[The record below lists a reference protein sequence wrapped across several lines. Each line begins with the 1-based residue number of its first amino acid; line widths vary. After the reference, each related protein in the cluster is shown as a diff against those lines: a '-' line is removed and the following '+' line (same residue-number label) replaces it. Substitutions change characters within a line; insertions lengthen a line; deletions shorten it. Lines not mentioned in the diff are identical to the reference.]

1 MSSLEQFGIFETAM
15 ATLAST
21 PGFDEGGSE
30 YRAHEDL
37 LRRKYRSWRGRSG
50 RAYMFSVYSR
60 FDCPAY
66 EDAVLIVASR
76 GADARGGALA
86 WLDLGRFP
94 ETELSGL
101 RRRFADRLDGI
112 EFHIHVLADRCG
124 DRRRLIE
131 DVMRFGT
138 DA

>member
-1 MSSLEQFGIFETAM
+1 MFSLELFGGVEGVIAM
-15 ATLAST
+15 RASG

-50 RAYMFSVYSR
+50 RAYMFSVYSA

-76 GADARGGALA
+76 GADALA

-94 ETELSGL
+94 EAELSAL
-101 RRRFADRLDGI
+101 RRRFADRLDGV

-124 DRRRLIE
+124 DRSRLIE
-131 DVMRFGT
+131 DVMHVGS

>member
-1 MSSLEQFGIFETAM
+1 MFSLEQFDGVEGAIEIP
-15 ATLAST
+15 ASG

-30 YRAHEDL
+30 YRAHEDI

-50 RAYMFSVYSR
+50 RAYMFSVYSA

-76 GADARGGALA
+76 GADALA

-94 ETELSGL
+94 EAELSGL
-101 RRRFADRLDGI
+101 RRRFADRLDEV

-131 DVMRFGT
+131 DVMHVQTG
-138 DA
+138 A

>member
-1 MSSLEQFGIFETAM
+1 MIYVRQFDEFEDAVSGSM
-15 ATLAST
+15 R
-21 PGFDEGGSE
+21 GFDEGGSE

-50 RAYMFSVYSR
+50 RAYMFSVYSP

-76 GADARGGALA
+76 DENTRGGALA
-86 WLDLGRFP
+86 WVDLGRFP

-101 RRRFADRLDGI
+101 RRRFADRLDAV

>member
-1 MSSLEQFGIFETAM
+1 MFSLELFGGVEGVIAM
-15 ATLAST
+15 RASG

-50 RAYMFSVYSR
+50 RAYMFSVYSP

-76 GADARGGALA
+76 GADTRVGVLA

-94 ETELSGL
+94 EADLSGL
-101 RRRFADRLDGI
+101 RRRFSDRLDAV

-131 DVMRFGT
+131 DVMHGGT

>member
-1 MSSLEQFGIFETAM
+1 MFSLEQFDGVEGAIAVR
-15 ATLAST
+15 ASA

-50 RAYMFSVYSR
+50 RAYMFSVYSP

-76 GADARGGALA
+76 G
-86 WLDLGRFP
+86 GRRVQLRIRHQHLVESF
-94 ETELSGL
+94 GL
-101 RRRFADRLDGI
+101 RNQRF
-112 EFHIHVLADRCG
+112 RCG
-124 DRRRLIE
+124 ARRGRTHASVPTCMTSSIRRLRSPHRSARTW
-131 DVMRFGT
+131 M
-138 DA
+138 

>member
-1 MSSLEQFGIFETAM
+1 MFSLDQFGGVEDAVVVRATAHGFE
-15 ATLAST
+15 
-21 PGFDEGGSE
+21 EGGSE

-37 LRRKYRSWRGRSG
+37 LHRKYRSWRGRSG
-50 RAYMFSVYSR
+50 RAYMFSVYSA

-76 GADARGGALA
+76 GADALA

-94 ETELSGL
+94 EAELSAL
-101 RRRFADRLDGI
+101 RRRFADRLDAV

-124 DRRRLIE
+124 DRSRLIE
-131 DVMRFGT
+131 DVMHVGS

>member
-1 MSSLEQFGIFETAM
+1 MSSLEQYGVFESAIAALTVA
-15 ATLAST
+15 

-50 RAYMFSVYSR
+50 RTYMFSVYSA

-66 EDAVLIVASR
+66 EDAVLIVANR
-76 GADARGGALA
+76 GTDTRGGALA

-94 ETELSGL
+94 EAELSGI
-101 RRRFADRLDGI
+101 RRRFADRLDAV
-112 EFHIHVLADRCG
+112 EFHIHVLANRCG
-124 DRRRLIE
+124 DRKRLIE
-131 DVMRFGT
+131 DVMHVGT

>member
-1 MSSLEQFGIFETAM
+1 MR
-15 ATLAST
+15 ASG

-50 RAYMFSVYSR
+50 RTYMFSVYSA

-76 GADARGGALA
+76 GADALA

-94 ETELSGL
+94 EAELSAL
-101 RRRFADRLDGI
+101 RRRFADRLDGV

-124 DRRRLIE
+124 DRSRLIE
-131 DVMRFGT
+131 DVMHVGS